1 MVKPFFRR
9 VAAILVSAMLL
20 TVNVGIPTA
29 AGLPVEQTNPAANAA
44 PIVALTFDDGPSAK
58 YTGKILDVLEA
69 NGAKATFFVIGRN
82 IADNA
87 DALVR
92 ARQMGCE
99 IGNHTYDHKKL
110 SALSAEG
117 ITRQLQKA
125 DEAIRGILGFRPSL
139 VRAPCGRC
147 TKSTCTHIDRPIIL
161 WSIDTEDWRCAT
173 KRNGPGVQD
182 KDIIIRRVAEHAQD
196 GDIILMHDIYSL
208 TADCVSEIVPA
219 LIAKGFRLVT
229 VSELM
234 RSHGIELQAGQIY
247 HNAR

>member
-1 MVKPFFRR
+1 MHKPIFLR
-9 VAAILVSAMLL
+9 VAAVLVCAMLL
-20 TVNVGIPTA
+20 TAAIGFPTVAVQAAEQPHPAVNDSPT
-29 AGLPVEQTNPAANAA
+29 
-44 PIVALTFDDGPSAK
+44 VALTFDDGPSAK
-58 YTGKILDVLEA
+58 NTHRILDVLEA

-82 IADNA
+82 IAQCA

-92 ARQMGCE
+92 ANRLGCE

-110 SALSAEG
+110 SALSSEG
-117 ITRQLQKA
+117 IARQLQKT
-125 DEAIRGILGFRPSL
+125 DEAVEGILGKRPSL
-139 VRAPCGRC
+139 VRAPCGC
-147 TKSTCTHIDRPIIL
+147 YNKSACAHVERPIIL
-161 WSIDTEDWRCAT
+161 WSIDTEDWRCAN

-182 KDIIIRRVAEHAQD
+182 KDVIVRRVVEHAQD

-234 RSHGIELQAGQIY
+234 RSHDIELQAGQIY